1 MLTDFIKSHEFFEAR
16 YPMQNEQLVKLVTAA
31 LEDVKAKDI
40 VTIDVRGKTSITDFM
55 IIASGSSARQVKAL
69 AENVIE
75 KAKEQGVRPVGS
87 EGLDGGEW
95 ALIDLNDVVV
105 HVMQVETREHYDL
118 ERLWQGAEQ
127 SRAQH
132 NEQGAE

>member
-1 MLTDFIKSHEFFEAR
+1 
-16 YPMQNEQLVKLVTAA
+16 MQNEQLVKLVTSA
-31 LEDVKAKDI
+31 LEEVKAKDI

-55 IIASGSSARQVKAL
+55 IIASGGSARQVKAL
-69 AENVIE
+69 AENVID
-75 KAKEQGVRPVGS
+75 KAKENGVRPVGS

-118 ERLWQGAEQ
+118 ERLWQGTEQ

>member
-1 MLTDFIKSHEFFEAR
+1 
-16 YPMQNEQLVKLVTAA
+16 MQNEQIVKIVVAA
-31 LEDVKAKDI
+31 LEEVKAKDI

-55 IIASGSSARQVKAL
+55 IIASGGSARQVKAL
-69 AENVIE
+69 AENVLE
-75 KAKEQGVRPVGS
+75 KSKEQGVKPVGC

-127 SRAQH
+127 SRAQTH
-132 NEQGAE
+132 EQSAE